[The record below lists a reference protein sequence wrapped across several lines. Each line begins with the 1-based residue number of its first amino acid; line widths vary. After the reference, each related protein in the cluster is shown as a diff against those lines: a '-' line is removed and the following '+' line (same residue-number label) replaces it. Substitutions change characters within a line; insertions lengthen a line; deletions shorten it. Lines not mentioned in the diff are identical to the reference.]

1 MHILQA
7 KCMHIY
13 VITEKNPQQ
22 DTALK
27 ITQQQQA
34 RCTHMYGS
42 LQRKSP
48 QQQFSILEGNMTK
61 EYAVINFMR
70 VARKVSDHHHL
81 VQSPIA
87 VMSSHD

>member
-1 MHILQA
+1 MRSQR
-7 KCMHIY
+7 K
-13 VITEKNPQQ
+13 TPQQ
-22 DTALK
+22 DMALK
-27 ITQQQQA
+27 ITQQQEA

-48 QQQFSILEGNMTK
+48 EQQFSILEGNMTK
-61 EYAVINFMR
+61 ECAVINIMR
-70 VARKVSDHHHL
+70 VACKVSDHHHL